1 MENYILLLLKLRKQY
16 WSLFGAKKKGG
27 EICGRQKKDLKIE
40 GHRSASGLFFLGSL
54 FKPCLQCSGK

>member
-1 MENYILLLLKLRKQY
+1 MENYIVLLLKLRKRY
-16 WSLFGAKKKGG
+16 YSLFGAKKKRGG
-27 EICGRQKKDLKIE
+27 DIWREKKDLKME

>member
-1 MENYILLLLKLRKQY
+1 MENYILLLLKLRKKY
-16 WSLFGAKKKGG
+16 WSLFGVKKKGG
-27 EICGRQKKDLKIE
+27 GGDIWREKKLKME